1 MELKDRIATF
11 RKNTYNKFWWWRRFQ
26 PRQTLHKYRRLDER
40 IPNGDFEVSDYYW
53 QLQYEDVLEQEA
65 TDKEPNPDKKHEI
78 RCMFG
83 ERRRRLS
90 KDYEADE
97 AKILDEMYKAF
108 KNELGMKRDEVDD
121 EMLNFDGTLAE
132 FYTYL
137 TNKQKLN
144 ICHAIKNAS

>member
-1 MELKDRIATF
+1 MTLQDRIATF
-11 RKNTYNKFWWWRRFQ
+11 QKKNYDRWYWWRRFQ

-53 QLQYEDVLEQEA
+53 QLQYENVLEQEA
-65 TDKEPNPDKKHEI
+65 VDKEPNPDKKHEI

-132 FYTYL
+132 FYYYL
-137 TNKQKLN
+137 TNKQKLK
-144 ICHAIKNAS
+144 ICQAVTTNS

>member
-11 RKNTYNKFWWWRRFQ
+11 RKKTYDRFYWWRRFQ
-26 PRQTLHKYRRLDER
+26 PRQTLTKLHRLEQR
-40 IPNGDFEVSDYYW
+40 VPNGDFEVSDYYW
-53 QLQYEDVLEQEA
+53 QLKYENVLEQEA
-65 TDKEPNPDKKHEI
+65 IANELNPDKKHEI

-83 ERRRRLS
+83 ERRRRLT

-108 KNELGMKRDEVDD
+108 RNELGMKRDQVDD

-137 TNKQKLN
+137 TNKQKIK
-144 ICHAIKNAS
+144 ICQAVTMNY

>member
-53 QLQYEDVLEQEA
+53 QLQYEDVLEQA
-65 TDKEPNPDKKHEI
+65 DLANEPSIDRQHEI
-78 RCMFG
+78 RSLYG
-83 ERRRRLS
+83 ERKRRLT

-121 EMLNFDGTLAE
+121 EMINFDGTLAE

-137 TNKQKLN
+137 TNKQKLK

>member
-11 RKNTYNKFWWWRRFQ
+11 QRNTYNKFWWWRRFQ

-40 IPNGDFEVSDYYW
+40 IPNGDFEVSDYHW
-53 QLQYEDVLEQEA
+53 QLQYENILEQEA

-97 AKILDEMYKAF
+97 TKILDEMYKAF
-108 KNELGMKRDEVDD
+108 KNELGLNRDQIDD

-132 FYTYL
+132 FYYYL

-144 ICHAIKNAS
+144 ICHAIGIAS

>member
-11 RKNTYNKFWWWRRFQ
+11 QRNTYNKFWWWRRFQ

-53 QLQYEDVLEQEA
+53 QLQYENVLEQEA
-65 TDKEPNPDKKHEI
+65 VDKEPNIDKKHEI

-83 ERRRRLS
+83 ERRRRLT

-137 TNKQKLN
+137 TNKQKLK
-144 ICHAIKNAS
+144 ICQAVTTNS

>member
-11 RKNTYNKFWWWRRFQ
+11 QRNTYNKFWWWRRFQ

-108 KNELGMKRDEVDD
+108 KNELGLNRDQVDN

-132 FYTYL
+132 FYYYL

-144 ICHAIKNAS
+144 ICQALA

>member
-11 RKNTYNKFWWWRRFQ
+11 QRNTYNKFWWWRRFQ
-26 PRQTLHKYRRLDER
+26 PRQMLHKYRRLDER
-40 IPNGDFEVSDYYW
+40 IPNGDFEVSDYHW
-53 QLQYEDVLEQEA
+53 QLQYENVLEQEA

-97 AKILDEMYKAF
+97 TKILDEMYKAF
-108 KNELGMKRDEVDD
+108 KNELGLNRDQIDD

-132 FYTYL
+132 FYYYL
-137 TNKQKLN
+137 TNKQKIK
-144 ICHAIKNAS
+144 ICQAVTTNS

>member
-53 QLQYEDVLEQEA
+53 QLQYENVLEQEA
-65 TDKEPNPDKKHEI
+65 VDKESNADKKHEI

-108 KNELGMKRDEVDD
+108 KNELGMKRDEVDE

-132 FYTYL
+132 FYYYL
-137 TNKQKLN
+137 TNKQKLK
-144 ICHAIKNAS
+144 ICQAITMSY

>member
-11 RKNTYNKFWWWRRFQ
+11 QKNTYNKFWWWRRFQ
-26 PRQTLHKYRRLDER
+26 PRQTLTKLHRLEQR
-40 IPNGDFEVSDYYW
+40 VPNGDFEVSDYHW
-53 QLQYEDVLEQEA
+53 QLLWENVLEQEA
-65 TDKEPNPDKKHEI
+65 ADKEPNPDKKHEI

-108 KNELGMKRDEVDD
+108 WSEFRMKREQVEE
-121 EMLNFDGTLAE
+121 EMLNFDGELAE
-132 FYTYL
+132 FIVYL
-137 TNKQKLN
+137 SSKQKIK
-144 ICHAIKNAS
+144 ICQALA

>member
-11 RKNTYNKFWWWRRFQ
+11 QRNTYNKFWWWRRFQ
-26 PRQTLHKYRRLDER
+26 PRQMLHPYRRLDER

-53 QLQYEDVLEQEA
+53 QLQYENVLEQEA
-65 TDKEPNPDKKHEI
+65 IDKEPNPDKKHEI

-97 AKILDEMYKAF
+97 AKILSEMYKAF
-108 KNELGMKRDEVDD
+108 KNELRMTQDQVDE

-137 TNKQKLN
+137 TNKQKLK
-144 ICHAIKNAS
+144 ICQALA

>member
-11 RKNTYNKFWWWRRFQ
+11 RKNTYNKFYWWRRFQ
-26 PRQTLHKYRRLDER
+26 PRQTLHKLHRLEQR
-40 IPNGDFEVSDYYW
+40 VPNGDFEVSDYYW
-53 QLQYEDVLEQEA
+53 QLQYEDVLEQEDLA
-65 TDKEPNPDKKHEI
+65 NEPSVDRQHEI
-78 RCMFG
+78 RSLYG
-83 ERRRRLS
+83 ERKRRLT

-132 FYTYL
+132 FYYYL

-144 ICHAIKNAS
+144 ICHAIGIAS

>member
-1 MELKDRIATF
+1 MEIKDRIATF
-11 RKNTYNKFWWWRRFQ
+11 QRNTYNKFWWWRRFQ
-26 PRQTLHKYRRLDER
+26 PRQMLHKYNRLDER
-40 IPNGDFEVSDYYW
+40 IPNGDFEVSDYHW
-53 QLQYEDVLEQEA
+53 QLQYENVLEQEA

-108 KNELGMKRDEVDD
+108 KNELGINRDQVDD

-132 FYTYL
+132 FYYYL

>member
-1 MELKDRIATF
+1 MTLQDRISTF
-11 RKNTYNKFWWWRRFQ
+11 QRNTYNKFWWWRRFQ

-40 IPNGDFEVSDYYW
+40 IPNGDFEVSDYHW
-53 QLQYEDVLEQEA
+53 QLQYENVLEQEA

-132 FYTYL
+132 FYYYL
-137 TNKQKLN
+137 TNKQKLK
-144 ICHAIKNAS
+144 ICQAVTMSY

>member
-26 PRQTLHKYRRLDER
+26 PRQTLTKLHRLEQR
-40 IPNGDFEVSDYYW
+40 VPNGDFEVSDYHW
-53 QLQYEDVLEQEA
+53 QLLWENVLEQEA
-65 TDKEPNPDKKHEI
+65 ADKEPNPDKKHEI

-97 AKILDEMYKAF
+97 AKILNEMYKAF
-108 KNELGMKRDEVDD
+108 WSEFRMKREQVEE
-121 EMLNFDGTLAE
+121 EMLNFDGELAE
-132 FYTYL
+132 FIVYL
-137 TNKQKLN
+137 SNKQKIK
-144 ICHAIKNAS
+144 ICQAVDY

>member
-1 MELKDRIATF
+1 MTLQDRIATF
-11 RKNTYNKFWWWRRFQ
+11 RRNTYNKFYWWRRFQ
-26 PRQTLHKYRRLDER
+26 PRQTLHPYRRLDER

-53 QLQYEDVLEQEA
+53 QLKYEDVLEKEA
-65 TDKEPNPDKKHEI
+65 LANEINPDKKHEI

-83 ERRRRLS
+83 ERRRRLT

-108 KNELGMKRDEVDD
+108 RNELGMKRDEVDD

-132 FYTYL
+132 FYYYL
-137 TNKQKLN
+137 TSKQKLK
-144 ICHAIKNAS
+144 ICQAVTMNY